1 MAQPKNRFLN
11 ILYKIFLG
19 LITFGLY
26 FVFRKSDSRK
36 SKGREWLDAIIF
48 AVIAATLIRT
58 FLIEAFTIPTPSME
72 KSLMVGDFLFVS
84 KVNYGARVPMT
95 PLSFPFAHHTLPGTE
110 NTKSYLEWI
119 KLPYMRLPGIQDIKN
134 NDIVVFNYPMEDFRP
149 VDKQE
154 NYIKRCIAIPGDSL
168 KLVNGKVFVNGK
180 ENPAPME
187 GQMSYHVKT
196 DGTGFNPERLHDL
209 GIYDEDVHLVSNQGD
224 FQMILT
230 AGNAEIIRKFSNVRE
245 VIPVI
250 EERGKSTYSYFPNDP
265 QFDWSLDNYGSIY
278 IPKKGVPIKLDKKTL
293 PLYRR
298 LISVYELNDLKTDG
312 DKIFINGKLT
322 DTYTPKYNYFWM
334 MGDNRHNSLDSRF
347 WGFVPEDHI
356 VGKALFIWLSLD
368 NQADSFINKVRWNR
382 MFTVIKSDGLS
393 PSFFIYFVILVTG
406 IWAFNKFRN
415 RKRSA

>member
-1 MAQPKNRFLN
+1 MAQSKRTLGN

-26 FVFRKSDSRK
+26 FVFRKSDK
-36 SKGREWLDAIIF
+36 SKSKSREWIDAIVF

-84 KVNYGARVPMT
+84 KIHYGPRVPMT
-95 PLSFPFAHHTLPGTE
+95 PLSFPFAHHTLPLTE
-110 NTKSYLEWI
+110 SSKSYLEWI
-119 KLPYMRLPGIQDIKN
+119 KLPYMRMPGFQKIKN

-168 KLVNGKVFVNGK
+168 KVVNGRVFINGK
-180 ENPAPME
+180 ENPYPDQS
-187 GQMSYHVKT
+187 QMSYHVKT
-196 DGTGFNPERLHDL
+196 DGTGFNPKKLNEM
-209 GIYDEDVHLVSNQGD
+209 GIKNEDVHLLSNVGD
-224 FQMILT
+224 F
-230 AGNAEIIRKFSNVRE
+230 EIIMTAENAAKVRKFSNVRD
-245 VIPVI
+245 VVMVL
-250 EERGKSTYSYFPNDP
+250 EERGKSTYSYFPND
-265 QFDWSLDNYGSIY
+265 QSYDWSLDNYGAIY
-278 IPKKGVPIKLDKKTL
+278 IPKKGVPVHLDKKTI

-298 LISVYELNDLKTDG
+298 LISVYEHNELRETAN
-312 DKIFINGKLT
+312 KIFINGKET
-322 DTYTPKYNYFWM
+322 DTYTPKYDYYWM

-368 NQADSFINKVRWNR
+368 NSSDNAGSRVRWNR
-382 MFTVIKSDGLS
+382 MFTVIKNDGLS
-393 PSFFIYFVILVTG
+393 TSFFIPFLILVAG
-406 IWAFNKFRN
+406 IWGFTKYRN
-415 RKRSA
+415 RNKA